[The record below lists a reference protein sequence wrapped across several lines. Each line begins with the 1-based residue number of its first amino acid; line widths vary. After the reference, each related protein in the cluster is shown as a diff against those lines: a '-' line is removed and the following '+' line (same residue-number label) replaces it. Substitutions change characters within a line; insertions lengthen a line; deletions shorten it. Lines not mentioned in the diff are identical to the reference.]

1 MFYTSLTIPG
11 DIKIFPIGLLP
22 NTMQVDADFQT
33 RRPITLEYCLT
44 THTHTQIKLITFDLW
59 QNISV

>member
-11 DIKIFPIGLLP
+11 DIKIFSIGLLP

-44 THTHTQIKLITFDLW
+44 THRQIKLITFDLW
-59 QNISV
+59 QNTSV